1 MNDVVLYEIDKR
13 GVAEVKLNRPEKNNA
28 YNSEMINQLIDVFK
42 KLNLDKSVRIV
53 VISGNGKHFQAGAD
67 LEWLKLIGKLSEF

>member
-42 KLNLDKSVRIV
+42 KLNLNESVRIV
-53 VISGNGKHFQAGAD
+53 VILS
-67 LEWLKLIGKLSEF
+67 LIHI

>member
-28 YNSEMINQLIDVFK
+28 YNSEMINQLIDV
-42 KLNLDKSVRIV
+42 LS
-53 VISGNGKHFQAGAD
+53 FQNYMHY
-67 LEWLKLIGKLSEF
+67 SFQVC